1 MPTCS
6 YGERQKDNVLQLRQ
20 YPEREGI
27 AYPKPGTPNPKV
39 GLTVLKLSTG
49 SRIGIIPPRKLADQ
63 ANPKFH
69 NVFWYLQ
76 EFLLANFLWMS
87 DTMLVVNWMNRIQNH
102 SIHMRFSFNSVS
114 NLMTKLSDVH

>member
-1 MPTCS
+1 MEKGRKIMCCNFVNIQKGKESHIQNLEHQTQRSASLSSSYLQGPGLVSFLQGSWLTRQTPQPT
-6 YGERQKDNVLQLRQ
+6 
-20 YPEREGI
+20 
-27 AYPKPGTPNPKV
+27 
-39 GLTVLKLSTG
+39 
-49 SRIGIIPPRKLADQ
+49 
-63 ANPKFH
+63 FH
-69 NVFWYLQ
+69 NVVWYLQ